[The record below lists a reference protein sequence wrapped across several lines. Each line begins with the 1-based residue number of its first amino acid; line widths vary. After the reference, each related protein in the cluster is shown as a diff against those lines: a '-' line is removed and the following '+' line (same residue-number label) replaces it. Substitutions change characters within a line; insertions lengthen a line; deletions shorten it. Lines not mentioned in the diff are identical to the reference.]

1 MHAAAFNPENIN
13 GTATTAA
20 PEAMAPE
27 ETAVTSGWRSCTKA
41 SREARSSTSSP
52 SVSSYTRRCSRRGR
66 MRGGGW
72 GGAGRGGG
80 GGGGGGG
87 GAKEDVWGSCAW
99 EDAAQGSHAQCR
111 RTTTL
116 QELSIARHRTNL
128 HPIHP
133 ITPGSNPRPARTWSA
148 DRPVMARR

>member
-66 MRGGGW
+66 MRGGGL
-72 GGAGRGGG
+72 GR
-80 GGGGGGG
+80 G